1 MRSAVNASD
10 SLSLF
15 RFRRTGK
22 VALGVLGGL
31 LGVVALQA
39 QSSADA
45 GSLLNQIQRSFPAPK
60 LPEVGPPPPLPRID
74 LVSAK
79 GPTITVSAFTFTGNL
94 LIPSER
100 LAPAV
105 AGYLNRPIG
114 FEDLRNAAAEV
125 SLLYRQAGYVASVSV
140 PKQEVKDGVVVLQ
153 VRESTFGGVV
163 IDPASDGRISPE
175 LIRQMI
181 QRALPLGAPTDLRA
195 LDRGLLL
202 AGDLPGAALTGGLAA
217 GGAEGSSDLVVLSRR
232 TAPWNASVT
241 VDNAGSLSTGA
252 ARGLASVNFASPWGR
267 GEALS
272 ADLLY
277 SDGTRYGR
285 VGFGLPLG
293 LAGDRVSFGYSRMEY
308 ELVTPEFAAAHL
320 NGVATTFNAE
330 FLRPLTRS
338 RVFNVNFTLGAESK
352 AYLNRTAATRVSD
365 YAVRNLLVGYNANLY
380 DGWCGG
386 GVNTAQL
393 QLTYGDLD
401 LAGSP
406 NQAGI
411 ASTTRAEG
419 HFQKLRLHLS
429 RTQTLAEG
437 WVLVGSVNGQW
448 ASKNLDSSE
457 KTFAG
462 GVGGVRAYPG
472 NEGSGDTGYVAT
484 LEARWQLSSR
494 WQVSAFTDYARI
506 QVNADNAIPSAAA
519 ANSLGYQGAGLGL
532 SCVGPADSVWRAS
545 WSRRI
550 GDNPNPKP
558 SGTDQDGSLRLDRF
572 WLSVAFQF

>member
-1 MRSAVNASD
+1 MVPNVNKIYNQFLPKIHRSAWAGFLPLVWLVAAS
-10 SLSLF
+10 SLE
-15 RFRRTGK
+15 
-22 VALGVLGGL
+22 
-31 LGVVALQA
+31 A

-45 GSLLNQIQRSFPAPK
+45 GSLLNQIQRSFPPPK
-60 LPEVGPPPPLPRID
+60 LPEVGPPPPPPRVDLLP
-74 LVSAK
+74 AK
-79 GPTITVSAFTFTGNL
+79 GPTITVRSFRFTGNL

-100 LAPAV
+100 LESAV
-105 AGYLNRPIG
+105 AGYLSRPIG
-114 FEDLRNAAAEV
+114 FEDLRNAAAEI
-125 SLLYRQAGYVASVSV
+125 SLFYRQAGYVASVSV
-140 PKQEVKDGVVVLQ
+140 PKQEVKDGIVVLQ

-163 IDPASDGRISPE
+163 IDPASDGRIAPE

-217 GGAEGSSDLVVLSRR
+217 GAEDGRSDLVVLSRR

-241 VDNAGSLSTGA
+241 ADNAGSLSAGA
-252 ARGLASVNFASPWGR
+252 ARGLASVNFASPFGK
-267 GEALS
+267 GEAFS
-272 ADLLY
+272 TDLLY
-277 SDGTRYGR
+277 SEGTRYGR
-285 VGFGLPLG
+285 VGYAAPFG

-320 NGVATTFNAE
+320 NGVATTCNAE

-352 AYLNRTAATRVSD
+352 AYLNRTAATLVSD

-380 DGWCGG
+380 DGWGGG

-393 QLTYGDLD
+393 QWTYGYLDLD
-401 LAGSP
+401 GSP

-411 ASTTRAEG
+411 ATTTRAEG
-419 HFQKLRLHLS
+419 RFQKWRLNLS

-472 NEGSGDTGYVAT
+472 NEGSGDSGYVAT
-484 LEARWQLSSR
+484 LEARWQVSSR
-494 WQVSAFTDYARI
+494 WQVSAFADYARI
-506 QVNADNAIPSAAA
+506 RVNADNAIPGAAA
-519 ANSLGYQGAGLGL
+519 QNSLGYQGAGVGL
-532 SCVGPADSVWRAS
+532 SWIGPADSVWRAT

-558 SGTDQDGSLRLDRF
+558 SGLDQDGSLRLDRY